1 MAEKFALYAS
11 GEATTTERDALDHV
25 VNEVCCFDSKT
36 ITEAVESIHPSFEG
50 DYKIFKMTISVEV
63 VKEGTK

>member
-11 GEATTTERDALDHV
+11 GEATTTEQDYLDHT
-25 VNEVCCFDSKT
+25 VNEVCCFNSKT
-36 ITEAVESIHPSFEG
+36 ITEAVESIHPDFEG